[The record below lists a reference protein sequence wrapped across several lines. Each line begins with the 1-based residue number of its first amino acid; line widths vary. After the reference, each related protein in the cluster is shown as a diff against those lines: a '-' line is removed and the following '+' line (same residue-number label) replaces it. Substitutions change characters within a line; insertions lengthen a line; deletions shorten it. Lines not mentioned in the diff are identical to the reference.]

1 MAQASD
7 GAIRVQASFFLGSA
21 HDGHEAV
28 IADEDDFEV
37 ADEAEEALE
46 IQVSMQGVTALFLGR
61 KFWVFRAHLQIHDE
75 PRSVGS
81 RGRIITICA

>member
-1 MAQASD
+1 MIESAISRREETVPRFITSNIIVRKYVAQASD

-37 ADEAEEALE
+37 ADEAEEAVE
-46 IQVSMQGVTALFLGR
+46 VRVSM
-61 KFWVFRAHLQIHDE
+61 
-75 PRSVGS
+75 
-81 RGRIITICA
+81 